1 MSKILSPGT
10 IAPPFILPDSEGRA
24 VSLNDLRG
32 RWVVLYF
39 YPRDNTSGC
48 TTEALDFTS
57 LAREFTRLNAMIIGV
72 SPDSCESHGKFILKH
87 DLGITLLS
95 DPGRDVLKKY
105 GAWRLKKM
113 YGKETYG
120 VVRSTFLIDGE
131 GTIRHAWD
139 NVKVAGHAEK
149 VLAALGEMNR

>member
-1 MSKILSPGT
+1 MSKKLSPGAA
-10 IAPPFILPDSEGRA
+10 APAFVLPDSEGEA
-24 VSLNDLRG
+24 VSLNDFRG

-48 TTEALDFTS
+48 TTEAIDFTS
-57 LAREFTRLNAMIIGV
+57 LAPEFNRLKATIVGV

-95 DPGRDVLKKY
+95 DQGRDVLKQY
-105 GAWRLKKM
+105 GAWQLKKL

-120 VVRSTFLIDGE
+120 VVRSTFLIDGK
-131 GTIRHAWD
+131 GIIRHVWEK
-139 NVKVAGHAEK
+139 VRVAGHAEE
-149 VLAALGEMNR
+149 VLATLREMKR